1 MNRQK
6 GFTLIELLIVI
17 VVLGIL
23 AVAILSAINPIE
35 QINKANDAGTQSDA
49 AEFINAGERY
59 FASNQKWPWESA
71 DPVEVVPGEGAVYVQ
86 VKAGLPGS
94 LAILTASEE
103 VKSEFVTRANMAKIY
118 VQLRGTGSSQYL
130 RACFEPSSQTF
141 KNNTKQYDAGIVLYT
156 GATGG
161 GFCVPGVL

>member
-1 MNRQK
+1 MNKQR

-35 QINKANDAGTQSDA
+35 QINKANDAGTQSDS
-49 AEFINAGERY
+49 AEFINASERY

-71 DPVEVVPGEGAVYVQ
+71 DPVEAIEPEGAAYTQ
-86 VKAGLPGS
+86 VSSLTGS
-94 LAILTASEE
+94 LAVLTASDE
-103 VKSEFVTRANMAKIY
+103 VKSEFVTRASMAKIY
-118 VQLRGTGSSQYL
+118 IQLRGTGSSQYL

-141 KNNTKQYDAGIVLYT
+141 KNNTKQFDATIVLYT
-156 GATGG
+156 GAVGG